1 MPDLIMQLTNQT
13 YGGAV
18 AMLSQIIELT
28 ENNTFVQTS
37 ETLSQVAT
45 YFRELA
51 DFVDKSNVIINTTVS
66 VWLT

>member
-1 MPDLIMQLTNQT
+1 MQLTNQT

-37 ETLSQVAT
+37 EILSQVAT

-51 DFVDKSNVIINTTVS
+51 DFVDKSTVIINTTVS
-66 VWLT
+66 V

>member
-1 MPDLIMQLTNQT
+1 MQLTNQT
-13 YGGAV
+13 YGDAV
-18 AMLSQIIELT
+18 AMLSQVIELT

-37 ETLSQVAT
+37 EILNQVAT

-66 VWLT
+66 V

>member
-37 ETLSQVAT
+37 EILSQVAT

-66 VWLT
+66 V